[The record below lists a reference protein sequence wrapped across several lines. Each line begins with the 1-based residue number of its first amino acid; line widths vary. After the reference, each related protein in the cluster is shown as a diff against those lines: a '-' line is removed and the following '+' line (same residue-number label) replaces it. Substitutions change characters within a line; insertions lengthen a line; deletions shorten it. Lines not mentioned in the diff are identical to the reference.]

1 MQFSYNI
8 LCFSIQIKKTNWEKS
23 TATTSLN
30 FNFGYFSPSRTSC
43 ASEDKGLVA
52 ILITMQIS
60 VPLGRDVYGVHP

>member
-30 FNFGYFSPSRTSC
+30 FNFGYFSPSC